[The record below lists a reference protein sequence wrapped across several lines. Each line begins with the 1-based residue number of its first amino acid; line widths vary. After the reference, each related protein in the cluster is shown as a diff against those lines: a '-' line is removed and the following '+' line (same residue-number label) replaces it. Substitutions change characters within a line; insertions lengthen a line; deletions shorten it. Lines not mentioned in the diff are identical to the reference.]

1 MGESTTA
8 TFLFGKRKR
17 WLGITWGL
25 LLVGVLALPDV
36 DRSRRQYRELGELRV
51 KLAAR
56 AELPDRART
65 LAERVASME
74 TEMADLEAA
83 LVPPDAVSTFRQD
96 ITRMARSAGCRLR
109 SIRPGPA
116 TRQDLEQVL
125 STASDKA
132 NRGTRKAEW
141 EVEEQTSSIS
151 VQGTFANLLQF
162 LSALEHETRV
172 LQLASLQ
179 LHSPPDKGEELI
191 LELQVKT
198 FNLSRVR
205 PG

>member
-1 MGESTTA
+1 MGESTIA
-8 TFLFGKRKR
+8 TFLTGKRKR
-17 WLGITWGL
+17 WLGLTWGL
-25 LLVGVLALPDV
+25 FLVGVLALPDV

-65 LAERVASME
+65 LAERVARME

-83 LVPPDAVSTFRQD
+83 LVPPDALSTFRQD
-96 ITRMARSAGCRLR
+96 ITRMARGAGCRLR

-116 TRQDLEQVL
+116 TRQGLDEAL
-125 STASDKA
+125 STANNKA
-132 NRGTRKAEW
+132 NSATKKNEW

-151 VQGTFANLLQF
+151 VQGTFGNLLQF
-162 LSALEHETRV
+162 LSTLENEARV

-179 LHSPPDKGEELI
+179 LHSPPDKGEELV

-198 FNLSRVR
+198 FNLFRAR